1 MQGVILVE
9 TRGLTRRFGPIRAV
23 TDLSLTVRDGDVY
36 GFLGLNGAGK
46 TTTLRMI
53 LGLLPPTAGTVRL
66 FGRTRTSERRRLL
79 ARVGAMV
86 ESPAFFPAL
95 TGFENLWHLGRLSGP
110 LEKSRVDEVLDL
122 VGLREAGHRP
132 AEHYS
137 LGMKQRLGI
146 ALALVSRPEL
156 VILDEPTNGLDPNG
170 ILEMRRLVKRLNR
183 DEGVTFIISSHLL
196 HEIEMTCSRVCI
208 LDGGRLVIE
217 EDLESIFD
225 SLQSSYRLA
234 ATPRER
240 AMEVLTSFEQARV
253 LSAEEGND
261 APIAFEFPKDDLPRL
276 TATLVREGVDV
287 YTLTEHRMSLEEFFL
302 SRAGGRTEG
311 RLT

>member
-1 MQGVILVE
+1 MSGDTLVE
-9 TRGLTRRFGPIRAV
+9 TRGLSRHFGPIQAV
-23 TDLSLTVRDGDVY
+23 SDLSLTVRNGDVY

-53 LGLLPPTAGTVRL
+53 LGLLPPTAGTVSL
-66 FGRTRTSERRRLL
+66 FGKTKARERRRLL

-86 ESPAFFPAL
+86 ESPAFFPSL

-110 LEKSRVDEVLDL
+110 LEKSRVDHVLDL
-122 VGLREAGHRP
+122 VGLSHAGHRA

-183 DEGVTFIISSHLL
+183 EEGVTFIISSHLL

-217 EDLESIFD
+217 EDLKSIFET
-225 SLQSSYRLA
+225 LESSFRLDA
-234 ATPRER
+234 APRQL
-240 AMEVLTSFEQARV
+240 ALEVVGSFAEARI
-253 LSAEEGND
+253 LPADEGED
-261 APIAFEFPKDDLPRL
+261 APIAFEFPRDHLPRL
-276 TATLVREGVDV
+276 TAALVERGVDLF
-287 YTLTEHRMSLEEFFL
+287 TLTEHRMSLEEFFL

-311 RLT
+311 QLT

>member
-1 MQGVILVE
+1 MSGDTLVE
-9 TRGLTRRFGPIRAV
+9 TRGLSRHFGPIRAV
-23 TDLSLTVRDGDVY
+23 SNLSLTVRQGDVY

-53 LGLLPPTAGTVRL
+53 LGLLPPTDGTVHL
-66 FGRTRTSERRRLL
+66 FGKTKARERRRLL

-122 VGLREAGHRP
+122 VGLREAGHRA

-183 DEGVTFIISSHLL
+183 DQGVTFIISSHLL

-208 LDGGRLVIE
+208 LDSGRLVIE
-217 EDLESIFD
+217 QDLRSIFET
-225 SLQSSYRLA
+225 LESSYRLV

-240 AMEVLTSFEQARV
+240 ALEVLGAFAEAQV
-253 LSAEEGND
+253 LATDDAKD
-261 APIAFEFPKDDLPRL
+261 APIAFEFPRSLLPRL
-276 TATLVREGVDV
+276 TAALVERGVDV

-302 SRAGGRTEG
+302 SRAQGRSEG
-311 RLT
+311 QLT